1 MIAASTGSD
10 SLNPQVAEMVISQ
23 VRAVAKE
30 RAGNLTVDSNIAAD
44 LGLDSLER
52 MEIASSLE
60 QIYGGRLPEEVLQET
75 ETVRDVA
82 MAIQKYIGVEPR
94 PSTRR
99 GGQGDDE
106 FPQRPVDYKP
116 QPSDYEFSEFPEYR
130 RLQAQK
136 KILADAG
143 MENPYFTVHESVA
156 RDTTVVNGREML
168 SFATYN
174 YLGMSG
180 DPQVSEASKQA
191 ITDYGTS
198 VSASRLVSGQKPVHV
213 ELERAIADLLGVE
226 DSIVYIGGHPTNES
240 TIGHLLGPG
249 DLILHDGLAHNSI
262 VQGALL
268 SGAVRRA
275 FPHNDWE
282 ELDRILTVV
291 RHGYRRV
298 LIAIEGVYSMDGD
311 IADLPRFIEVK
322 KRHGALLMVDEAH
335 SMGTM
340 GEHGRG
346 VGEYFQVN
354 PKDVDLWMGTLSKS
368 FGSCG
373 GYIAGGTELVD
384 YLKYTSPGFVFSV
397 GLPPGNA
404 AAALAAIRLME
415 EEPERV
421 AKIQAISRRFLT
433 KARERGL
440 NTGLS
445 DGTPVVPI
453 IIGNS
458 LHALALSQRL
468 FARGINV
475 QPILYPAVEEEAA
488 RLRFFLTSCH
498 SEQQVD
504 QTIDAL
510 TEELQAISPD
520 YIRTTD
526 DQEGSRTLGIEA

>member
-1 MIAASTGSD
+1 
-10 SLNPQVAEMVISQ
+10 VAEMVMSQ
-23 VRAVAKE
+23 VRTVGNE
-30 RAGNLTVDSNIAAD
+30 RAAELTLESNIVVD

-52 MEIASSLE
+52 LEIASTLE
-60 QIYGGRLPEEVLQET
+60 EIYGGRLPEAVLANI
-75 ETVRDVA
+75 ETVREVA
-82 MAIQKYIGVEPR
+82 MAIQTYIGVEPR
-94 PSTRR
+94 QLAR
-99 GGQGDDE
+99 GDDE
-106 FPQRPVDYKP
+106 LPQRPVDYKP
-116 QPSDYEFSEFPEYR
+116 QPSDYEFSEFPEYL
-130 RLQAQK
+130 RLQKQK
-136 KILADAG
+136 KLLADAG
-143 MENPYFTVHESVA
+143 MENPYFTIHESVA
-156 RDTTVVNGREML
+156 RDTTVINGQEML

-180 DPQVSEASKQA
+180 EPRVSEAAQQA
-191 ITDYGTS
+191 VAQYGTS

-226 DSIVYIGGHPTNES
+226 DSIVYIGGHATNES
-240 TIGHLLGPG
+240 TIGHLLGKN
-249 DLILHDGLAHNSI
+249 DLILHDGFAHNSI

-268 SGAVRRA
+268 SGAVRRP

-282 ELDRILTVV
+282 ELDRILTVI

-311 IADLPRFIEVK
+311 FADLPRFIEVK
-322 KRHGALLMVDEAH
+322 KRHGALLLVDEAH

-346 VGEYFQVN
+346 VGEYFQVS

-373 GYIAGGTELVD
+373 GYIAGNTELVD

-397 GLPPGNA
+397 GLPPSNA

-421 AKIQAISRRFLT
+421 ARVQAISRRFL
-433 KARERGL
+433 KQARERGL

-445 DGTPVVPI
+445 DGTPVIPI

-458 LHALALSQRL
+458 MDALNLSQRL

-475 QPILYPAVEEEAA
+475 QPILYPAVEEKAS

-498 SEQQVD
+498 TENQID

-510 TEELQAISPD
+510 AEELYAINPD
-520 YIRTTD
+520 YLRATD
-526 DQEGSRTLGIEA
+526 DQEGSRPIGVQA